1 MGPSPKERSAA
12 MANEADTT
20 STVWTG
26 DGLFT
31 DLYELSMLQAYHAE
45 GMDQEAVFSLSVRRL
60 PPQRNYLIACG
71 LDTVLKH
78 LQRLQFSAA
87 DIDYL
92 RQIDRFPDDFLDW
105 LRTFRF
111 RGRVRAVPEGTP
123 VFANEP
129 ILEIEASLPEA
140 QLVETLVMNQIQ
152 LQTVLATKAQ
162 RVVAAAQGRPV
173 LDFAARRMHG
183 IDAAV
188 QGARAFYIGGVGATS
203 NLRAGQR
210 YGIPVSGTMAHSYV
224 QAHASEQGAFEAFMR
239 IYPDTVLLVDT
250 YDIRAAVERIIAMAE
265 SMGDAFR
272 VRALRLDSGDL
283 VAESQRVRNQLDAA
297 GLERVH
303 ILASGGLDEARI
315 ANLIEAGAALDG
327 FGVGTSMAVSADA
340 PSLDIVY
347 KLCAYGGEGRM
358 KLSSGKAVLPGAKQ
372 VFRDGAGGHDLHDTI
387 ARAGESLPGRPLL
400 QTVMEG
406 GQKVVDTPSLD
417 AIRDHAAEQ
426 LARLPTA
433 LHGFESSDA
442 RYPVHVS
449 SALAAYQRAVAGN
462 IA

>member
-1 MGPSPKERSAA
+1 
-12 MANEADTT
+12 MATEVDKTGD
-20 STVWTG
+20 VWMG

-45 GMDQEAVFSLSVRRL
+45 GMDQDAVFSLSVRAL

-71 LDTVLKH
+71 LDTVLEH
-78 LQRLQFSAA
+78 LQQLHFSDA

-92 RQIDRFPDDFLDW
+92 RQLDRFSDDFLDW
-105 LRTFRF
+105 LRAFRF
-111 RGRVRAVPEGTP
+111 RGRVRAVAEGTP
-123 VFANEP
+123 VFANQP
-129 ILEIEASLPEA
+129 ILEIEAPLPQA

-152 LQTVLATKAQ
+152 LQTMLATKAQ
-162 RVVAAAQGRPV
+162 RVVAAAQGRNV

-224 QAHASEQGAFEAFMR
+224 QAHASERAAFEAFLR
-239 IYPDTVLLVDT
+239 TYPDTVLLVDT
-250 YDIRAAVERIIAMAE
+250 YDIQAAVETVIAMAQ
-265 SMGDAFR
+265 SMGDDFR

-283 VAESQRVRNQLDAA
+283 VAESQRVRKLLDAA
-297 GLERVH
+297 GLDRVQ
-303 ILASGGLDEARI
+303 ILASGGLDEGEITR
-315 ANLIEAGAALDG
+315 LIEAGAALDG

-347 KLCAYGGEGRM
+347 KLCAYGGEGKM
-358 KLSSGKAVLPGAKQ
+358 KLSSGKAVLPGPKQ
-372 VFRDGAGGHDLHDTI
+372 VFRDGAASHDHHDTI

-400 QTVMEG
+400 DIVMEG
-406 GQKVVDTPSLD
+406 GERTARPPSLD
-417 AIRDHAAEQ
+417 AIRDHATKQ
-426 LARLPTA
+426 LARLPAA
-433 LHGFESSDA
+433 LREAAASDA
-442 RYPVHVS
+442 HYPVHIS
-449 SALAAYQRAVAGN
+449 SALAAYQRTVAGN

>member
-1 MGPSPKERSAA
+1 

-20 STVWTG
+20 SAVWTG

-45 GMDQEAVFSLSVRRL
+45 GMDQEAVFSLSVRSL
-60 PPQRNYLIACG
+60 PPQRNFLIACG
-71 LDTVLKH
+71 LDTVLAH
-78 LQRLQFSAA
+78 LEQLRFTDA
-87 DIDYL
+87 DIEYL
-92 RQIDRFPDDFLDW
+92 RQLDRFSEPFLEW
-105 LRTFRF
+105 LRAFRF

-129 ILEIEASLPEA
+129 ILEVEASLPEA

-224 QAHASEQGAFEAFMR
+224 QAHASEKAAFEAFMR

-250 YDIRAAVERIIAMAE
+250 YDIQAAVEGIIAMAH
-265 SMGDAFR
+265 SMGDAFQ

-283 VAESQRVRNQLDAA
+283 VAESKRVRRQLDEA
-297 GLERVH
+297 GLDQVQ
-303 ILASGGLDEARI
+303 ILASGGLDEAGI
-315 ANLIEAGAALDG
+315 ARLIENGAALDG

-347 KLCAYGGEGRM
+347 KLCAYGGEGKM

-372 VFRDGAGGHDLHDTI
+372 VFRDGAGGRDRHDTI

-400 QTVMEG
+400 YTVMEG
-406 GQKVVDTPSLD
+406 GQRVVDSPSLD
-417 AIRDHAAEQ
+417 AIRDYAAEA

-433 LHGFESSDA
+433 LHGLDTSDTA
-442 RYPVHVS
+442 FPVHVS